1 MGPEETVA
9 FALKGHL
16 MRGCGKALMGCD
28 PRTIYTSS
36 LTASQKVRWLPSFHL
51 LASQNTGLCHHL
63 PLWWC
68 SRQSKTLVQTQDSVF
83 QLRHFFFKSHLGSSN
98 GARLVLMISCRVE
111 ETAPG
116 TPRVC
121 GLHFSSYSF
130 SLKKKKKLA
139 QTTG

>member
-1 MGPEETVA
+1 MA

-16 MRGCGKALMGCD
+16 MRGCGKAFMGV
-28 PRTIYTSS
+28 
-36 LTASQKVRWLPSFHL
+36 TAHL
-51 LASQNTGLCHHL
+51 LHFFPHRQPEGEVAAIFPFAGFTEHRSLPPPASLVVQRAEQNFSADTRFRVSA
-63 PLWWC
+63 P
-68 SRQSKTLVQTQDSVF
+68 T
-83 QLRHFFFKSHLGSSN
+83 FFFKSHLGSSN

-130 SLKKKKKLA
+130 SLKKKTA